1 MKKIVNINLGG
12 YPFTIDID
20 AYEKMEAYF
29 ASLEKY
35 FADYENP
42 HEIIFDIEVRMAEL
56 FKENTGE
63 HAILSISDVDK
74 AIKILGTPE
83 DFSKE
88 NIDEE
93 EIKKDKDEIKKDKD
107 EDEYIRKG
115 RSRRRENVE
124 YRVGKKLFRDPDN
137 KIIAGVCSG
146 LANYFGVPDPVWIR
160 LLFVIL
166 FFGTGIG
173 LIVYIVLMIVIPQA
187 KTTTDRM
194 EMRGEP
200 IDIDTI
206 ANSIEEE
213 FNNITNQFQ
222 DFTESFKKKRKDRR
236 NSRRKR
242 RRY

>member
-20 AYEKMEAYF
+20 AYEKMEEYF

-35 FADYENP
+35 FAGYDNP

-56 FKENTGE
+56 FKENVGE
-63 HAILSISDVDK
+63 HAILSLADVNK
-74 AIKILGTPE
+74 AIGILGTPE

-88 NIDEE
+88 DIEGDESTDKEE
-93 EIKKDKDEIKKDKD
+93 ESVKYNKNK
-107 EDEYIRKG
+107 RK
-115 RSRRRENVE
+115 RNSE

-146 LANYFGVPDPVWIR
+146 LANYLGIPDPIWVR

-166 FFGTGIG
+166 LFGTGIG
-173 LIVYIVLMIVIPQA
+173 LIAYIVLMIAVPMA
-187 KTTTDRM
+187 KTTTDKM

-213 FNNITNQFQ
+213 FSNISDQFQ
-222 DFTESFKKKRKDRR
+222 ELTESFKKKRKDRR
-236 NSRRKR
+236 ANRRNR